1 MILNKFELNE
11 YYKKEI
17 LKYGYTEN
25 DSIWNILIDIK
36 KKTLYQDIKELIKEK
51 EIELKNLQEKH
62 KNCGVY
68 TKEYK
73 KIQSLKQ
80 DIDMIYEKNYNHE
93 LVTPIDNALDDLLYC
108 KNTNTENQAYKVALE
123 FLDKLK

>member
-36 KKTLYQDIKELIKEK
+36 KKTLNQDIKELIKDK
-51 EIELKNLQEKH
+51 EIELKKLQEKH
-62 KNCGVY
+62 KNVSIY
-68 TKEYK
+68 TQEYK
-73 KIQSLKQ
+73 KIQSLKE
-80 DIDMIYEKNYNHE
+80 DIDRIYEQNYDHE
-93 LVTPIDNALDDLLYC
+93 LVAPIDCALDGLYYS
-108 KNTNTENQAYKVALE
+108 KNTNTQNQAYEVALK
-123 FLDKLK
+123 FLKNLK